1 MKQASNLLLLLCIT
15 LFTQCKITENSCQK
29 IIYSSVK
36 LPNIAVHLLDSTA
49 AAEAIIQ
56 DNMEGFFE
64 QIRTLDM
71 EIQMAEILSGN
82 RQTQVQTY
90 KDFLKTEVSY
100 FSKNDIQFV
109 QDAMTKAQELCDNI
123 SPDIFPQ
130 DIKLIKTKANH
141 YGKFTYYTRENCII
155 IPQHVLNEDRNPKGF
170 LETIL
175 HEIFHIYSRYNLD
188 KREAL
193 YRLIGFEKVDNIQ
206 VPEALDQRILLNPD
220 GIDYQYIM
228 TLSSDNETTQV
239 IPILYAKFPKLTT
252 KKRGFFAYTQF
263 ELFEL
268 KKENN
273 ILKIKIQPDAT
284 STLPDY
290 FQADFHRQIGP
301 NTGYVIHPD
310 EILAD
315 NFALLALS
323 QNDLFDIEQL
333 KPEGRLLLQDIKTI
347 LQE

>member
-15 LFTQCKITENSCQK
+15 LSTQCKTTHNSSQK
-29 IIYSSVK
+29 IIYSSVT
-36 LPNIAVHLLDSTA
+36 LPNIAVQLLDSTSA
-49 AAEAIIQ
+49 AQAITQ
-56 DNMEGFFE
+56 DHTEGFFE

-71 EIQMAEILSGN
+71 EIQMGKTQTGN
-82 RQTQVQTY
+82 RQNQVQAY
-90 KDFLKTEVSY
+90 KDFLKKEVSH
-100 FSKNDIQFV
+100 FTENDIQFI
-109 QDAMTKAQELCDNI
+109 QDVMIKARELCDNI

-130 DIKLIKTKANH
+130 ELKLIKTKANH

-155 IPQHVLNEDRNPKGF
+155 IPQNVLNEDRDAEAF

-175 HEIFHIYSRYNLD
+175 HEIFHIYSRFNPD
-188 KREAL
+188 KRAAL
-193 YRLIGFEKVDNIQ
+193 YRLIGFKKVGNIQ
-206 VPEALDQRILLNPD
+206 IPEALDQRILLNPD

-228 TLSSDNETTQV
+228 TLSSDGETTQV
-239 IPILYAKFPKLTT
+239 APLLYAKFPKLNTE
-252 KKRGFFAYTQF
+252 KRGFFAYTQF

-273 ILKIKIQPDAT
+273 ILKIKIQSGAT
-284 STLPDY
+284 STLPNY
-290 FQADFHRQIGP
+290 FQADFHHQIGP

-323 QNDLFDIEQL
+323 QDNSFDIRQL
-333 KPEGRLLLQDIKTI
+333 ETEGQLLLQRIKTI
-347 LQE
+347 FQE